1 MAQNFL
7 KEKRTQNKM
16 QANTVKN
23 SSLVSVVQKPIVRL
37 KQQPTFEFEEKMN
50 MSITSFDEKEPVDLG
65 SDDQINPEDDR

>member
-7 KEKRTQNKM
+7 KDKRTQNKM

-37 KQQPTFEFEEKMN
+37 KQQPIFEFEEKMN